1 MRNCYLCGWELTDAN
16 TTKEHIFLQA
26 IGGRLYSKELLCKTC
41 NSTVGDTIDA
51 ALAEQLN
58 VVSNL
63 LDIQRDRGRPPVLR
77 VQEAE
82 TGEPLRIAPGG
93 KPEYVQPK
101 ITEEQ
106 LDDGIRYH
114 VEASNLRQ
122 AREVIRGL
130 KRKHPELDEEEILR
144 TAKKQERYMEH
155 MTTLSVGFG
164 GDKAF
169 RSVCKTAVNYYLYT
183 CGSDVAIAHLVPY
196 IKGEEERRDIVF
208 WAQSIKDPFVRAADE
223 VSHNIIVRGDA
234 AEGLLY
240 AYVDFFGA
248 YWTIV
253 VLNRHYD
260 GDDINESYSYDVV
273 SRKSLERSGKI
284 QLGRTQVESMAGASP
299 PQEEFHH
306 RLSTLVEKIHRKQ
319 TREHVRELLDRA
331 VANFVHR
338 HPDIG
343 EMTQEMCEDLYDE
356 TLTQLMPWI
365 EHAFKESLI
374 K

>member
-1 MRNCYLCGWELTDAN
+1 M
-16 TTKEHIFLQA
+16 
-26 IGGRLYSKELLCKTC
+26 
-41 NSTVGDTIDA
+41 
-51 ALAEQLN
+51 
-58 VVSNL
+58 
-63 LDIQRDRGRPPVLR
+63 
-77 VQEAE
+77 
-82 TGEPLRIAPGG
+82 
-93 KPEYVQPK
+93 
-101 ITEEQ
+101 
-106 LDDGIRYH
+106 
-114 VEASNLRQ
+114 
-122 AREVIRGL
+122 
-130 KRKHPELDEEEILR
+130 
-144 TAKKQERYMEH
+144 
-155 MTTLSVGFG
+155 
-164 GDKAF
+164 
-169 RSVCKTAVNYYLYT
+169 
-183 CGSDVAIAHLVPY
+183 
-196 IKGEEERRDIVF
+196 
-208 WAQSIKDPFVRAADE
+208 
-223 VSHNIIVRGDA
+223 
-234 AEGLLY
+234 
-240 AYVDFFGA
+240 
-248 YWTIV
+248 